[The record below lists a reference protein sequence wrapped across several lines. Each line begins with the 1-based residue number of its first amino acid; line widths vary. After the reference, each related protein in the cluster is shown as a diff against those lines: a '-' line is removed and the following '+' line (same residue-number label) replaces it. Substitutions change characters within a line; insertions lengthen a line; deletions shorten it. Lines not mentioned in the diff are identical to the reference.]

1 MTGELDLYL
10 SELKRILAK
19 LREAIEGLDEAQLN
33 WRPSTPEA
41 NSVYV
46 IAAHIL
52 GNIEA
57 WVLGIAGGQPI
68 ERDRPAEF
76 RAEGPEAAPLV
87 ARAHQLES
95 QIDQALASLAP
106 ATLEQQREPS
116 QSLWG
121 EGAPRPVT
129 VRAALMHAIEHAAT
143 HLGHIDVVRDLAL
156 AGEQVQTAR

>member
-46 IAAHIL
+46 IVTHIF

-57 WVLGIAGGQPI
+57 WVLGIVREQPI

-76 RAEGPEAAPLV
+76 RAEGPEAASLV
-87 ARAHQLES
+87 ASAHQLES
-95 QIDQALASLAP
+95 EIEQALASLAP
-106 ATLEQQREPS
+106 AALEQQREPS

-121 EGAPRPVT
+121 EGTPRPIT

-156 AGEQVQTAR
+156 AGKKG

>member
-41 NSVYV
+41 NSIYV

-57 WVLGIAGGQPI
+57 WVLGIVSEQPI

-95 QIDQALASLAP
+95 QVEQALAALAP
-106 ATLEQQREPS
+106 ATPS
-116 QSLWG
+116 RRRSVL
-121 EGAPRPVT
+121 
-129 VRAALMHAIEHAAT
+129 
-143 HLGHIDVVRDLAL
+143 
-156 AGEQVQTAR
+156 